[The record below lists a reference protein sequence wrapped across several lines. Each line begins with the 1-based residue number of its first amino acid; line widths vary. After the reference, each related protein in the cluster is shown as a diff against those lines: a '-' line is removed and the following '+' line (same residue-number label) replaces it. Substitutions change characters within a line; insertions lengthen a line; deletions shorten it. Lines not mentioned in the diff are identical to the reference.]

1 MVELQAIQDG
11 MVQTLRSISE
21 GSFLLRVSKHP
32 TELWVCD
39 LPRRQTVMICQSAKE
54 VLERQGIVVTED
66 DKAQLWRL
74 DVSISL
80 LEKMI
85 RPCEEMEE
93 LPEDDSLHAAYALYR
108 LLCLHPAPLPD
119 QPIEELRYLLKAC
132 NEGEMALLKAV
143 AWVHQRCAVHL
154 RNKEPLPSSG
164 ASLLHSFFI
173 KKAMDK

>member
-1 MVELQAIQDG
+1 

-54 VLERQGIVVTED
+54 ALERQGIVVTED

-80 LEKMI
+80 LEQMTS
-85 RPCEEMEE
+85 PCDAMEE
-93 LPEDDSLHAAYALYR
+93 LPEDDSLHAVYALSR
-108 LLCLHPAPLPD
+108 ILCLHPAHLTY
-119 QPIEELRYLLKAC
+119 QPMEELRYLLKAC
-132 NEGEMALLKAV
+132 NEGERALLKAV

-154 RNKEPLPSSG
+154 GNKEPLPSSG
-164 ASLLHSFFI
+164 ASLLHPFFT